1 MVCLIIIN
9 GKNMSVVRL
18 FCFVLSPINVV
29 LLCLILSA
37 NIYGKEPSEQ
47 AVLSNQVQHL
57 LKTDSEMLN
66 TETVKHLY
74 EQIINNRQ
82 HYSNDVLAKVFLLS
96 ARVASNQRDI
106 NKVAFFAEKGLAAN
120 SLDKTIRSSLLLKLA
135 EVFLAKKQYT
145 DLLELTHKAVSSSKF
160 SRSVKY
166 NLLSLS
172 YRSVAF
178 AMLGEH
184 QQALV
189 DLQEVEQGINGSELT
204 EHIELLTVL
213 SLAYHYLS
221 DYQTSLTMQL
231 KILKLRFEMN
241 QKKNISQTY
250 LYLGYA
256 YFNLL
261 RFDDA
266 YNAFWESKK
275 YAQDNNTP
283 INTAYANKGLGL
295 VLLKQHQPLP
305 AIAPLQH
312 AINIFHKYSMTS
324 EHIESSV
331 ALAKAKLGAQKDNE
345 AYAILMRVLTLLG
358 DKDISLK
365 YSGFYGMVADMHFS
379 QKNYQVA
386 YQWRKKYSHVL
397 LKKLEN
403 QKKTSSLVIRSS
415 HLPLGMTP
423 LSKPIEESKKLA
435 VKLAETS
442 ELSSSF
448 VDKYQKQ
455 RVIIVSLSTL
465 TCILILTLVGFFLR
479 LRAQRIHLAYEEAEK
494 PSYVMSSPIKTK
506 FDYQLCFKKA
516 RKYQYPLSVG
526 YLIVDNWQE
535 LDFHFNKKSIREVT
549 KDIASVINEQLT
561 EFDYAGLLN
570 KGEYLLLFEHQSIEE
585 ATLKLDKLVQAVNT
599 RAFANLG
606 DFSIMMKYSLNSPD
620 FKDIDPY
627 LFLARIAESVNI
639 EKINQSQVNKV
650 KVS

>member
-639 EKINQSQVNKV
+639 EQINQSQVNKV

>member
-1 MVCLIIIN
+1 
-9 GKNMSVVRL
+9 MSVVRL

-345 AYAILMRVLTLLG
+345 AYAILMRVLTLLD

>member
-1 MVCLIIIN
+1 
-9 GKNMSVVRL
+9 MSVVRL

-345 AYAILMRVLTLLG
+345 AYAILMRVLTLLD

-639 EKINQSQVNKV
+639 EQINQSQVNKV